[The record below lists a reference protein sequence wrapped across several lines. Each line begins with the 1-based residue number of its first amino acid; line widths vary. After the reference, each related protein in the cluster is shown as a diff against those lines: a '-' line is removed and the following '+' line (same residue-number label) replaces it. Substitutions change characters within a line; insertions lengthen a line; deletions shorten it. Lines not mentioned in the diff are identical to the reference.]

1 MSTTGT
7 FLTHV
12 AGSYGEI
19 KRNFKKG
26 LSKMKYSF
34 DEDLFSDTILK
45 CNNTFGDKVIT
56 KEEAL
61 KYFWVAYLNGYK
73 NDKKKYAVK
82 NTEAIPD
89 NFNIVDNRPNYNY
102 EIDDTYNIIIDAL
115 KDRFGE
121 KNADAWVKHILFKK
135 PYNKMLEDNEIP
147 QNFHYIIKKI
157 KKFLQGEIRNNKSIQ
172 QMVDDIRTA

>member
-1 MSTTGT
+1 MSTAGT

-19 KRNFKKG
+19 KGNFKKG

-82 NTEAIPD
+82 NAEAIPD
-89 NFNIVDNRPNYNY
+89 NFNIADNRPEYNY

-147 QNFHYIIKKI
+147 QNFHYTIKKI

-172 QMVDDIRTA
+172 QMVEDIRTA